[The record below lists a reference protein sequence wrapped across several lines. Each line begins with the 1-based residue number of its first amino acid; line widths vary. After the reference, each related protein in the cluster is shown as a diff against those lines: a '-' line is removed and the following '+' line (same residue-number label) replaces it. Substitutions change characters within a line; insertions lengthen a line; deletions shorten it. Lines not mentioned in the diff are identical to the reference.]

1 MARRLLARRGQIGVA
16 MGVVED
22 FVRCYG
28 ERDWEGLAKCFNDDD
43 FERVGPYVDVISS
56 KDEYLAFLQRVVPTM
71 GGDYALKAER
81 VVYGPERRVAFAQL
95 VEHLRVDGEMTDI
108 PEVIIFD
115 LDDQDRITRMR
126 LYLQQPG
133 GVAPVG
139 GKDAMGTT
147 PS

>member
-1 MARRLLARRGQIGVA
+1 

-28 ERDWEGLAKCFNDDD
+28 QRDWEGLAKCFNDVD
-43 FERVGPYVDVISS
+43 FERNGPYVDVISS
-56 KDEYLAFLQRVVPTM
+56 KSEYLAFLQRVVPTM
-71 GGDYALKAER
+71 GGDYALILDR

-95 VEHLRVDGEMTDI
+95 TEHLRVDGEMTDI

-115 LDDQDRITRMR
+115 LDDRNRITRMR

-133 GVAPVG
+133 GLAPVG

-147 PS
+147 ES